1 MADSGPVTTAGVI
14 AVGNLEARIDG
25 QVSRATGGRLTVGE
39 RAELVELIALRG
51 HVLGRIADAE
61 RAAALA
67 DELVGQVPSDARSFV
82 ARARMRGVFHRFASA
97 LTDLD
102 TAAALG
108 ATAST
113 SMRSAPRSIRR
124 SDATT
129 RRSRSVD
136 WPLTVMLTSARWQLS
151 QGSTASAGRW
161 TRRSAGSA
169 AATRCY
175 RGTSPFPLAMLE
187 FQRGQLWME
196 HDDLRRARAW
206 CDAAVR
212 RLPAYVPAQGH
223 LAELDAALGETAAA
237 IARLRPLALASDD
250 PDYATQLAR
259 ILGNAGQTEEAQ
271 TWRGK
276 AEARYD
282 ELLARHHDAFA
293 DHAAEFW
300 LTIGGD
306 PERAL
311 WLARQ
316 NLSLRQTPRARAL
329 VRRSSQRRVSACASI
344 PGRRGRS
351 LIEEHEDARG
361 DRRPGKS

>member
-1 MADSGPVTTAGVI
+1 MVDSGPMTTAGVI
-14 AVGNLEARIDG
+14 AVANLEARIDG

-51 HVLGRIADAE
+51 HVLGSIADAE

-82 ARARMRGVFHRFASA
+82 ARARMRGLFHRFASA

-108 ATAST
+108 GDRVDLDAERAAIYQALG
-113 SMRSAPRSIRR
+113 RHDEALAIRR
-124 SDATT
+124 LA
-129 RRSRSVD
+129 VD
-136 WPLTVMLTSARWQLS
+136 SQADFSALAALAGVYGERGEMDEAERWF
-151 QGSTASAGRW
+151 T
-161 TRRSAGSA
+161 
-169 AATRCY
+169 AATRRY
-175 RGTSPFPLAMLE
+175 RGTSPFPLAILE

-206 CDAAVR
+206 FDAAVR
-212 RLPAYVPAQGH
+212 RLPAYVPARGH
-223 LAELDAALGETAAA
+223 LAELDAALGDMAAA

-259 ILGNAGQTEEAQ
+259 ILDDAGQTEEAH

-282 ELLARHHDAFA
+282 ELLARHQDAFA

-311 WLARQ
+311 SLARQ
-316 NLSLRQTPRARAL
+316 NPSLRQTPRARAL
-329 VRRSSQRRVSACASI
+329 VARAAIRSSSVNAS
-344 PGRRGRS
+344 
-351 LIEEHEDARG
+351 
-361 DRRPGKS
+361 